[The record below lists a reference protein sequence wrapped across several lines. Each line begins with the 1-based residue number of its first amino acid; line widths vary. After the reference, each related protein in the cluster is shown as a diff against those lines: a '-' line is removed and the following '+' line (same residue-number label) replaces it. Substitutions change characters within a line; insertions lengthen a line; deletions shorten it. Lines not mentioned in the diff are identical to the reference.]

1 MKLLR
6 TIPDLRTE
14 RPTLGKL
21 ALVPTMGALH
31 EGHLSLMRVARQH
44 ADKVAV
50 SIFVNPTQFG
60 PREDFNRYPRPIESD
75 LAKCEQAGVDLV
87 FNPATEEI
95 YPPGL
100 ADIVVDLPSL
110 STILEGKHRP
120 GHFKGVCQVVGKLFN
135 IFHPDVAVF
144 GQKDFQQLRI
154 ITAMVEALDF
164 PVEVVAG
171 PTIRE
176 PDGLAMSS
184 RNQYLSPEERRRALS
199 ICRALSLAEGE
210 FKSGARQANRLTTS
224 IQHVLLEQ
232 HLSIDYVAAVDPI
245 NLKTVD
251 MITGPT
257 VLAVAARLGT
267 TRLID
272 NLIVQP

>member
-14 RPTLGKL
+14 RPTLGKP
-21 ALVPTMGALH
+21 ARAPTMGALH

-100 ADIVVDLPSL
+100 ADI
-110 STILEGKHRP
+110 
-120 GHFKGVCQVVGKLFN
+120 
-135 IFHPDVAVF
+135 
-144 GQKDFQQLRI
+144 
-154 ITAMVEALDF
+154 
-164 PVEVVAG
+164 
-171 PTIRE
+171 
-176 PDGLAMSS
+176 
-184 RNQYLSPEERRRALS
+184 
-199 ICRALSLAEGE
+199 
-210 FKSGARQANRLTTS
+210 
-224 IQHVLLEQ
+224 
-232 HLSIDYVAAVDPI
+232 
-245 NLKTVD
+245 
-251 MITGPT
+251 
-257 VLAVAARLGT
+257 
-267 TRLID
+267 
-272 NLIVQP
+272 